1 MEHSSSDL
9 SFEEVLNR
17 VKDDERFFPP
27 PSSRPPLGTDPA
39 WELIEFGSNRISA
52 NGQNGQMNIAPA
64 AESDETPLT

>member
-39 WELIEFGSNRISA
+39 WELIEFGSNGIPA
-52 NGQNGQMNIAPA
+52 NEKNGQISIAPA
-64 AESDETPLT
+64 TESGYEKP